1 MNHFFTY
8 IVFQLIGLILLCF
21 YVFDETGNKTFND
34 KCRSLKE
41 RRYHV
46 AFYFLVSCAPF
57 LIINP
62 YYLNI
67 IAIFSYSF
75 AVFILF
81 ALIEN
86 KFKMFIYTAY
96 LISALAI
103 SLHASQLN
111 IDFDVVLNVMD
122 VIILPMAIFIF
133 GCFIL
138 LKPTSYIISK
148 VLMRYAPQASN
159 SGLPQGGIMI
169 GYIERTL
176 MLILILSGKY
186 EVIGFIIT
194 AKSIFRFG
202 ELNDKKQHNL
212 TEYILLGTLLSVT
225 ITSII
230 GVLMKMLF
238 EI

>member
-8 IVFQLIGLILLCF
+8 IIFQLIGLVLLSF
-21 YVFDETGNKTFND
+21 YVFNETENKTFND
-34 KCRSLKE
+34 KCRNLKE
-41 RRYHV
+41 RKYHI
-46 AFYFLVSCAPF
+46 AFYLLVSCTPF

-81 ALIEN
+81 ALVEN
-86 KFKMFIYTAY
+86 KSKVFIYIAY
-96 LISALAI
+96 LIFALAI

-111 IDFDVVLNVMD
+111 IDLDVVLNVAD
-122 VIILPMAIFIF
+122 VIILPMAIFVF

-202 ELNDKKQHNL
+202 ELNNKKQHNL

-230 GVLMKMLF
+230 GILMKMLF